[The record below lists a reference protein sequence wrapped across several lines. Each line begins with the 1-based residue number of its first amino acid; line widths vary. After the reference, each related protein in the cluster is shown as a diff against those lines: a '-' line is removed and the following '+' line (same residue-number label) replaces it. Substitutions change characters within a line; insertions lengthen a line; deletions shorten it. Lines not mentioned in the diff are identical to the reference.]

1 MAGDMFGHTFIN
13 NFTGKDEIAALIS
26 ALLDPMLQQAFG
38 RIKEEIKNHR
48 ARDVCHLGRR
58 R

>member
-1 MAGDMFGHTFIN
+1 MFGHTFIN